1 MLSGS
6 IDPHYAIAGFL
17 VGALVGVTGVG
28 GGSLMT
34 PILIVLFGVSPAT
47 AVGTDLLFAAATKT
61 VGSLVHGFNRTIDWQ
76 LVRRLATGSIPTTA
90 LALIVLSWLDMRAG
104 GAHQIVTAV
113 LSIALLLTAGALI
126 ARNKIFSIYSQRLAN
141 LSDRSIAQLTIAMGA
156 VLGILVSFS
165 SVGAGAIG
173 VTALVLLYPRIWI
186 AQIVGSDIAHAVPLT
201 LIAGLGY
208 GVMGSVDLHT
218 LVSLLTGSLPGIFV
232 GSSISARVPDTALRY
247 LLAAVLIVVGSK
259 LLIDVSA
266 RPTANVEAARMT
278 PASESECAVAWREE
292 DTADVIA
299 RTRRYSA
306 SKSRPNCSPSPKGD

>member
-61 VGSLVHGFNRTIDWQ
+61 VGSLVHGFNRTIDWRV
-76 LVRRLATGSIPTTA
+76 VRRLATGSIPMAT
-90 LALIVLSWLDMRAG
+90 LALMVLSWLNMRTG
-104 GAHQIVTAV
+104 GAHQMVTAV

-126 ARNKIFSIYSQRLAN
+126 ARNKIFNIYSQRLAK
-141 LSDRSIAQLTIAMGA
+141 LSNRSIARLTIAMGA

-292 DTADVIA
+292 DTTDAIA
-299 RTRRYSA
+299 RARRYSA

>member
-1 MLSGS
+1 
-6 IDPHYAIAGFL
+6 
-17 VGALVGVTGVG
+17 
-28 GGSLMT
+28 MT

-61 VGSLVHGFNRTIDWQ
+61 VGSLVHGFNRTIDWR

-186 AQIVGSDIAHAVPLT
+186 AQIVGSDLAHAVPLT

-292 DTADVIA
+292 GTTDAIA
-299 RTRRYSA
+299 RARRYSA

>member
-1 MLSGS
+1 
-6 IDPHYAIAGFL
+6 
-17 VGALVGVTGVG
+17 
-28 GGSLMT
+28 MT

-61 VGSLVHGFNRTIDWQ
+61 VGSLVHGFNRTIDWR

-141 LSDRSIAQLTIAMGA
+141 LSERSIAQLTIAMGA

-292 DTADVIA
+292 DTTDAIA
-299 RTRRYSA
+299 RARRYSA

>member
-141 LSDRSIAQLTIAMGA
+141 LSDRSIAQMTIAMGA

-292 DTADVIA
+292 HTTDVIA

>member
-1 MLSGS
+1 
-6 IDPHYAIAGFL
+6 
-17 VGALVGVTGVG
+17 
-28 GGSLMT
+28 MT

-61 VGSLVHGFNRTIDWQ
+61 VGSLVHGFNRTIDWR

-278 PASESECAVAWREE
+278 PASESECAVAWRKEHTT
-292 DTADVIA
+292 DAIA
-299 RTRRYSA
+299 RARRYSA

>member
-61 VGSLVHGFNRTIDWQ
+61 VGSLVHGFNRTIDWR

-266 RPTANVEAARMT
+266 RPTANVEAARMA

-292 DTADVIA
+292 DTTDAVA

>member
-61 VGSLVHGFNRTIDWQ
+61 VGSLVHGFNRTIDWRV
-76 LVRRLATGSIPTTA
+76 VRRLATGSIPTTG
-90 LALIVLSWLDMRAG
+90 LALIVLSWLNMRG
-104 GAHQIVTAV
+104 GGTHQIVTAV

-126 ARNKIFSIYSQRLAN
+126 ARNKICSVYSDRLAN
-141 LSDRSIAQLTIAMGA
+141 LSDRLIARLTIAMGA

-173 VTALVLLYPRIWI
+173 VTALVLLYPRVWT

-218 LVSLLTGSLPGIFV
+218 LVSLLAGSLPGIFV

-247 LLAAVLIVVGSK
+247 VLAAVLIIVGSK
-259 LLIDVSA
+259 LAVDLSA
-266 RPTANVEAARMT
+266 QPKANVAAVHMT
-278 PASESECAVAWREE
+278 RVSKSGCAVARGEE
-292 DTADVIA
+292 HTTDAISGP
-299 RTRRYSA
+299 RRYSA
-306 SKSRPNCSPSPKGD
+306 SKLRPNCSPSPKSD

>member
-1 MLSGS
+1 M
-6 IDPHYAIAGFL
+6 
-17 VGALVGVTGVG
+17 
-28 GGSLMT
+28 
-34 PILIVLFGVSPAT
+34 
-47 AVGTDLLFAAATKT
+47 
-61 VGSLVHGFNRTIDWQ
+61 
-76 LVRRLATGSIPTTA
+76 RRLATGSIPTTA

-247 LLAAVLIVVGSK
+247 LLAAVLVVVGSK

>member
-1 MLSGS
+1 
-6 IDPHYAIAGFL
+6 
-17 VGALVGVTGVG
+17 
-28 GGSLMT
+28 MT

-61 VGSLVHGFNRTIDWQ
+61 VGSLVHGFNRTIDWR

-208 GVMGSVDLHT
+208 GVMGSVDLHA

-292 DTADVIA
+292 GTTDAIA
-299 RTRRYSA
+299 RARRYSA

>member
-1 MLSGS
+1 
-6 IDPHYAIAGFL
+6 
-17 VGALVGVTGVG
+17 
-28 GGSLMT
+28 
-34 PILIVLFGVSPAT
+34 VLFGVSPAT

-61 VGSLVHGFNRTIDWQ
+61 VGSLVHGFNRTIDWR

-208 GVMGSVDLHT
+208 GVMGSVDLHA

-292 DTADVIA
+292 GTTDAIA
-299 RTRRYSA
+299 RARRYSA

>member
-1 MLSGS
+1 
-6 IDPHYAIAGFL
+6 
-17 VGALVGVTGVG
+17 
-28 GGSLMT
+28 
-34 PILIVLFGVSPAT
+34 
-47 AVGTDLLFAAATKT
+47 
-61 VGSLVHGFNRTIDWQ
+61 VHGFNRTIDWR

-292 DTADVIA
+292 GTTDAIA
-299 RTRRYSA
+299 RARRYSA

>member
-1 MLSGS
+1 MLLGS
-6 IDPHYAIAGFL
+6 IDPHYVIAGFL

-61 VGSLVHGFNRTIDWQ
+61 VGSLVHGFNRTIDWRV
-76 LVRRLATGSIPTTA
+76 VRRLATGSIPTTG
-90 LALIVLSWLDMRAG
+90 LALVVLSWLNMRTG

-113 LSIALLLTAGALI
+113 LSVALLLTAGALI
-126 ARNKIFSIYSQRLAN
+126 ARNKIFSIYSPQLAN
-141 LSDRSIAQLTIAMGA
+141 LSDRSIARLTIAMGA

-173 VTALVLLYPRIWI
+173 VTALVLLYPQVRT

-218 LVSLLTGSLPGIFV
+218 LVSLLAGSLPGIFV

-266 RPTANVEAARMT
+266 QPRANVEAARMT
-278 PASESECAVAWREE
+278 PASESGCAVAWRE
-292 DTADVIA
+292 DHATDAIA
-299 RTRRYSA
+299 AAPRYPA

>member
-1 MLSGS
+1 
-6 IDPHYAIAGFL
+6 
-17 VGALVGVTGVG
+17 
-28 GGSLMT
+28 MT

>member
-61 VGSLVHGFNRTIDWQ
+61 VGSLVHGFNRTIDWRV
-76 LVRRLATGSIPTTA
+76 VRRLATGSIPATG
-90 LALIVLSWLDMRAG
+90 LALMVLSWLDMRAG
-104 GAHQIVTAV
+104 GTHQIVTV
-113 LSIALLLTAGALI
+113 ILSIALFMTAGALI
-126 ARNKIFSIYSQRLAN
+126 ARNKIFSIYSHRLAN
-141 LSDRSIAQLTIAMGA
+141 LSDRSIARLTIAMGA
-156 VLGILVSFS
+156 MLGILVSFS

-173 VTALVLLYPRIWI
+173 VTALVLLYPRVWI

-208 GVMGSVDLHT
+208 VVMGSVDLHT
-218 LVSLLTGSLPGIFV
+218 LVSLLAGSFPGIFV

-247 LLAAVLIVVGSK
+247 VLAAVLIVVGSK
-259 LLIDVSA
+259 LVVDVSA
-266 RPTANVEAARMT
+266 QLRAKVAAAHMT
-278 PASESECAVAWREE
+278 PASKSECTVAWGE
-292 DTADVIA
+292 ADATEAIA
-299 RTRRYSA
+299 RARKNSA
-306 SKSRPNCSPSPKGD
+306 SKVRANCLSSPNRQ

>member
-1 MLSGS
+1 
-6 IDPHYAIAGFL
+6 
-17 VGALVGVTGVG
+17 
-28 GGSLMT
+28 MT

-61 VGSLVHGFNRTIDWQ
+61 VGSLVHGFNRTIDWR

-90 LALIVLSWLDMRAG
+90 LTLIVLSWLDMRAG

-292 DTADVIA
+292 GTTDAIA
-299 RTRRYSA
+299 RARRYSA

>member
-1 MLSGS
+1 
-6 IDPHYAIAGFL
+6 
-17 VGALVGVTGVG
+17 
-28 GGSLMT
+28 MT

-61 VGSLVHGFNRTIDWQ
+61 VGSLVHGFNRTIDWR

-141 LSDRSIAQLTIAMGA
+141 LSERSIAQLTIAMGA

-292 DTADVIA
+292 DTTDAIA
-299 RTRRYSA
+299 RARRYSA
-306 SKSRPNCSPSPKGD
+306 SNSRPNCSPSPKGD